1 MNSLVPGSPE
11 RSSFETAYGDSAE
24 ESPSISST
32 SSQDPAPQGAGS
44 CFFLG
49 GTFAFRRQDRQASNE
64 LKQESHFAMEYLS
77 VLSRIAHVGTAI
89 VLVGG
94 TVFMR
99 FVLMPAAKELPEA
112 EHDQLRQRLLARW
125 KRVVHGGIALLLLS
139 GLYNYMQQI
148 PKHKGDGLYHALLG
162 TKMLLALVVFFI
174 ASALVGRSAAFEK
187 MRQNRAKWMGLIVL
201 LSALIVGISG
211 FVKVRGPKPKLA
223 VPAESRQMQNLPTVT
238 SS

>member
-1 MNSLVPGSPE
+1 
-11 RSSFETAYGDSAE
+11 
-24 ESPSISST
+24 
-32 SSQDPAPQGAGS
+32 
-44 CFFLG
+44 
-49 GTFAFRRQDRQASNE
+49 
-64 LKQESHFAMEYLS
+64 MEYLS
-77 VLSRIAHVGTAI
+77 VLSRIAHVATAI

-112 EHDQLRQRLLARW
+112 EHDQLRQRLMSRW

-139 GLYNYMQQI
+139 GLFNYMQQI

-187 MRQNRAKWMGLIVL
+187 MRQNRATWMGLIVL

-211 FVKVRGPKPKLA
+211 FVKVRGPQPKLA
-223 VPAESRQMQNLPTVT
+223 VPPESRQVQNPIAVT
-238 SS
+238 RS

>member
-1 MNSLVPGSPE
+1 MENL
-11 RSSFETAYGDSAE
+11 SAL
-24 ESPSISST
+24 
-32 SSQDPAPQGAGS
+32 D
-44 CFFLG
+44 
-49 GTFAFRRQDRQASNE
+49 
-64 LKQESHFAMEYLS
+64 
-77 VLSRIAHVGTAI
+77 VLSRIAHVATAI

-112 EHDQLRQRLLARW
+112 EHDQLRQRLMARW

-162 TKMLLALVVFFI
+162 TKMLLAVAVFFI

-187 MRQNRAKWMGLIVL
+187 MRQNRAKWMGVIVL
-201 LSALIVGISG
+201 FSALIVVISG
-211 FVKVRGPKPKLA
+211 FVKVRVPKPKPA
-223 VPAESRQMQNLPTVT
+223 VPTESRQVENLPAGTIFPQSPSKPRRFSQRAEKET

>member
-1 MNSLVPGSPE
+1 MDTLFPL
-11 RSSFETAYGDSAE
+11 D
-24 ESPSISST
+24 
-32 SSQDPAPQGAGS
+32 
-44 CFFLG
+44 
-49 GTFAFRRQDRQASNE
+49 
-64 LKQESHFAMEYLS
+64 
-77 VLSRIAHVGTAI
+77 VLSRFLHVAVAI
-89 VLVGG
+89 VMVGG

-99 FVLMPAAKELPEA
+99 FILMPAAKELPEA
-112 EHDQLRQRLLARW
+112 EHDQLRQRLLSRW

-174 ASALVGRSAAFEK
+174 ASALVGRSATFEK
-187 MRQNRAKWMGLIVL
+187 MRQNRAKWMGFVIL

-211 FVKVRGPKPKLA
+211 FLKVRGPTPKT
-223 VPAESRQMQNLPTVT
+223 VEPAHSQDVEFHSAET

>member
-1 MNSLVPGSPE
+1 
-11 RSSFETAYGDSAE
+11 
-24 ESPSISST
+24 
-32 SSQDPAPQGAGS
+32 
-44 CFFLG
+44 
-49 GTFAFRRQDRQASNE
+49 
-64 LKQESHFAMEYLS
+64 MEYLS

-112 EHDQLRQRLLARW
+112 EHDQLRQRLMAKW

-139 GLYNYMQQI
+139 GLFNYMQQI

-162 TKMLLALVVFFI
+162 TKMLLALIVFFI
-174 ASALVGRSAAFEK
+174 ASALVGQSAAFEK

-223 VPAESRQMQNLPTVT
+223 TPAELLQVQNLPAAT

>member
-1 MNSLVPGSPE
+1 
-11 RSSFETAYGDSAE
+11 
-24 ESPSISST
+24 
-32 SSQDPAPQGAGS
+32 
-44 CFFLG
+44 
-49 GTFAFRRQDRQASNE
+49 
-64 LKQESHFAMEYLS
+64 MEYLS
-77 VLSRIAHVGTAI
+77 VLSRIAHVATAI

-112 EHDQLRQRLLARW
+112 EHDQLRQRLMARW

-139 GLYNYMQQI
+139 GLFNYMQQI
-148 PKHKGDGLYHALLG
+148 PKHKGDPLYHALLG

-223 VPAESRQMQNLPTVT
+223 VPSESRQVKNLPAET

>member
-1 MNSLVPGSPE
+1 
-11 RSSFETAYGDSAE
+11 
-24 ESPSISST
+24 
-32 SSQDPAPQGAGS
+32 
-44 CFFLG
+44 
-49 GTFAFRRQDRQASNE
+49 
-64 LKQESHFAMEYLS
+64 MEYLS

-112 EHDQLRQRLLARW
+112 EHDQLRQRLMARW

-139 GLYNYMQQI
+139 GLFNYMQQI

-162 TKMLLALVVFFI
+162 MKMLLALAVFFI

-211 FVKVRGPKPKLA
+211 FVKVRAPQPKPVDQADSRHVQNSLA
-223 VPAESRQMQNLPTVT
+223 ANGS
-238 SS
+238 

>member
-1 MNSLVPGSPE
+1 
-11 RSSFETAYGDSAE
+11 
-24 ESPSISST
+24 
-32 SSQDPAPQGAGS
+32 
-44 CFFLG
+44 
-49 GTFAFRRQDRQASNE
+49 
-64 LKQESHFAMEYLS
+64 MEYLS
-77 VLSRIAHVGTAI
+77 VLSRIAHVATAI

-112 EHDQLRQRLLARW
+112 EHDQLRQRLMARW

-139 GLYNYMQQI
+139 GLFNYMQQI

-201 LSALIVGISG
+201 LSALIVGVSG
-211 FVKVRGPKPKLA
+211 FVKVREPKPKLA
-223 VPAESRQMQNLPTVT
+223 VPTESRQLQNFPAAT

>member
-1 MNSLVPGSPE
+1 MDTLFLV
-11 RSSFETAYGDSAE
+11 D
-24 ESPSISST
+24 
-32 SSQDPAPQGAGS
+32 
-44 CFFLG
+44 
-49 GTFAFRRQDRQASNE
+49 
-64 LKQESHFAMEYLS
+64 
-77 VLSRIAHVGTAI
+77 VLSRFLHVAVAI
-89 VLVGG
+89 VMVGG

-112 EHDQLRQRLLARW
+112 EHDPLRQRLLARW

-162 TKMLLALVVFFI
+162 TKMLLALAVFFI
-174 ASALVGRSAAFEK
+174 ASALVGRSATFEK

-211 FVKVRGPKPKLA
+211 FLKVRGPKQKT
-223 VPAESRQMQNLPTVT
+223 VEPTQSQRLEISVTAT